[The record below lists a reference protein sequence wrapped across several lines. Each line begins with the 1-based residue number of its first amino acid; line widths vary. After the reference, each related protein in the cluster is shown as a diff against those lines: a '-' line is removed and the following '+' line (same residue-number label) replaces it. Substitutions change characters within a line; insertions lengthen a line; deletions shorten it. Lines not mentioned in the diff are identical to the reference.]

1 MKKICII
8 RVDGNKLIGHGHLR
22 RCLAI
27 SESLYQDCDLYIA
40 TNKISEEIKKEF
52 LNYRIKFLLLKNRFK
67 SSQKESEYILNKIK
81 NLDIIIFDGYHFNTA
96 NKKIF
101 KNNNIKI
108 ISIDDEGK
116 NDLLSDRIINHAPNI
131 SSKKFKGISKT
142 KLKLGTRYL
151 MVQNCFFKNK
161 RSINSYKKIENNI
174 FICLGSSSNANRF
187 VEKIINILFLDER
200 VDKIF
205 LIYSKNIKEKISFN
219 NVNKRKLRVFSGLP
233 AIKMAKLMTQSKIG
247 ICTSSTV
254 ALECCAINMP
264 LIVGY
269 LVNNQKNIYDG
280 LINAKMACGIG
291 KLKNSNIQKI
301 KLQVNN
307 LLNKVKVREN
317 MIKYQNKNID
327 YLSHNRIRNT
337 ILKK

>member
-1 MKKICII
+1 MRKICII
-8 RVDGNKLIGHGHLR
+8 RVDGNKLVGHGHLR

-27 SESLYQDCDLYIA
+27 SESLYRDCNLYIA
-40 TNKISEEIKKEF
+40 TNKISKEIKKEF
-52 LNYRIKFLLLKNRFK
+52 LNYRIKFLLLRNRFK
-67 SSQKESEYILNKIK
+67 DSQKESVYILKKIK

-116 NDLLSDRIINHAPNI
+116 NDLLSDFIINHAPNM
-131 SSKKFKGISKT
+131 SSKKFKGIRKT

-161 RSINSYKKIENNI
+161 KNIYSYKNIDNNI

-187 VEKIINILFLDER
+187 AEKIINTLLIDKR

-205 LIYSKNIKEKISFN
+205 LICSKNIKERISLN
-219 NVNKRKLRVFSGLP
+219 NVDKRKLRIFSDLP
-233 AIKMAKLMTQSKIG
+233 AIKMAKVMTQSKIG

-269 LVNNQKNIYDG
+269 LVNNQKNIYNG
-280 LINAKMACGIG
+280 LINTKMAFGVG

-301 KLQVNN
+301 KLHVNN
-307 LLNKVKVREN
+307 LLNRGKIGEN
-317 MIKYQNKNID
+317 MIKYQKKNID